1 MVEVTQEDREAAAM
15 IYQRF
20 RDYDYARWIM
30 DGTNAMGDH
39 DSVIQA
45 FAAHRIA
52 AEKRGAEKMRERAAE
67 VADDHAS
74 HAWEIGRVEGQNGIC
89 SSGRNYGARAVAQA
103 VRAILKEKM

>member
-1 MVEVTQEDREAAAM
+1 MVKATQEDREAAAM

-20 RDYDYARWIM
+20 RDCDYARWIM
-30 DGTNAMGDH
+30 DGTNAMGVH

-45 FAAHRIA
+45 FAVHRIA

-74 HAWEIGRVEGQNGIC
+74 RAWEIGRIEGQDGIC
-89 SSGRNYGARAVAQA
+89 SSGRNHGARAVAA
-103 VRAILKEKM
+103 AIN